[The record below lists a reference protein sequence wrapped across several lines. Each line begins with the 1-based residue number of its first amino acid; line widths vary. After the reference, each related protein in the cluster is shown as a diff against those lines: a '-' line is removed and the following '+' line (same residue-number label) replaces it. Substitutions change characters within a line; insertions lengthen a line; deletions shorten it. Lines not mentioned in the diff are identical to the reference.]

1 MDKRTKRSSGDAAP
15 LECRGRFVHGLLAA
29 DASGTS
35 LVELVFA
42 VTLLGVG
49 LTAVASLT
57 ALAAREL
64 ATARALDEA
73 HGHLQA
79 FVDSAWAASVPG
91 RETGS
96 RAHAVGVLSW
106 RLPQAP
112 GAAAWV
118 RFEHHGL
125 AEPVQ
130 LDFFA
135 PFPFGSG

>member
-1 MDKRTKRSSGDAAP
+1 MTGFRRVRIAIG
-15 LECRGRFVHGLLAA
+15 CWRA

-64 ATARALDEA
+64 ATAGALDEA

-79 FVDSAWAASVPG
+79 FVDSAWAASAPG
-91 RETGS
+91 MEAGS
-96 RAHAVGVLSW
+96 QAHEVGVLSW
-106 RLPQAP
+106 HLPRTP
-112 GAAAWV
+112 GAAAWA

-125 AEPVQ
+125 AGAVQ
-130 LDFFA
+130 IDFFA
-135 PFPFGSG
+135 PASFGSG

>member
-1 MDKRTKRSSGDAAP
+1 MTCF
-15 LECRGRFVHGLLAA
+15 CRVRIAVERQSAN
-29 DASGTS
+29 ASGTS

-79 FVDSAWAASVPG
+79 FVDSAWAASAPG
-91 RETGS
+91 IEAGS
-96 RAHAVGVLSW
+96 RAHEVGVLS
-106 RLPQAP
+106 LAP
-112 GAAAWV
+112 PSGTGGRRV
-118 RFEHHGL
+118 
-125 AEPVQ
+125 
-130 LDFFA
+130 
-135 PFPFGSG
+135 GSL

>member
-1 MDKRTKRSSGDAAP
+1 MT
-15 LECRGRFVHGLLAA
+15 GLRRVGIAVERRAA

-64 ATARALDEA
+64 TTASALDEA
-73 HGHLQA
+73 HGYLQA
-79 FVDSAWAASVPG
+79 FVDSAWAASAPG
-91 RETGS
+91 IEAGS
-96 RAHAVGVLSW
+96 RAHEVGVLSW
-106 RLPQAP
+106 HLPQAP
-112 GAAAWV
+112 GAPAWA

-125 AEPVQ
+125 AEPVR

-135 PFPFGSG
+135 PSSFGSR

>member
-1 MDKRTKRSSGDAAP
+1 MTGFRRVRIAV
-15 LECRGRFVHGLLAA
+15 ERQAA

-64 ATARALDEA
+64 ATASALDEA

-79 FVDSAWAASVPG
+79 FVDSAWAASAPG
-91 RETGS
+91 MEAGS
-96 RAHAVGVLSW
+96 RAHEVGVLSW
-106 RLPQAP
+106 HMPQAP
-112 GAAAWV
+112 GAAAWA

-135 PFPFGSG
+135 PSPFGSG